1 MSAIKKVIL
10 VGVSILSSS
19 PCFPSLLTNNLQATG
34 NLGPSV
40 LAALQASPGLETTI
54 LTREN
59 SKTAQSPPKDTKVV
73 TADYNSVSSLAAAF
87 AGQDAVVSTIA
98 SAALQDQ
105 QALIDAAVQ
114 AGVKR
119 FIPSEFGSNVTNE
132 KTRGLAVFAGKLA
145 TVDYLKKKEGEIT
158 WSALL
163 NGGFLDW
170 GLLTLYHPPPPCT
183 IKINRWCRPQS
194 RVPRGRHP

>member
-19 PCFPSLLTNNLQATG
+19 SSPYFSFTTNNLQATG
-34 NLGPSV
+34 NLGPAV
-40 LAALQASPGLETTI
+40 LTALQDTPGLEVAI

-59 SKTAQSPPKDTKVV
+59 SKTAQSPPKNTKVL
-73 TADYNSVSSLAAAF
+73 TADYDSVSSVAAAF

-98 SAALQDQ
+98 SAALSDQ
-105 QALIDAAVQ
+105 QTLIDAAVQ

-132 KTRGLAVFAGKLA
+132 KARGLAVFAGKIA

-170 GLLTLYHPPPPCT
+170 GLLTLYHPPLLRT
-183 IKINRWCRPQS
+183 ININ
-194 RVPRGRHP
+194 